1 MHIFARVRQY
11 APARLRLAS
20 ILLVIALLTLSIP
33 HGLVPVV
40 PTAEAASPDVVISQV
55 YGGGGNSGATY
66 KNDFIELFNRGTS
79 PVTVNGW
86 SVQYV
91 SAAGPGTGNPWQVTS
106 LTGTIQPGHY
116 YLVQEAVGAGG
127 TVNLPT
133 PDATGSI
140 PMSATAGKVALVTN
154 TTALTCG
161 ATNNCSSVAS
171 VKDFVGFGST
181 ATAFEGTGPT
191 ATLSNTVA
199 ALRAGNGCT
208 DSDNNATDFATG
220 APNPRNSASAANS
233 CTATN
238 TPPTITAPANP
249 IATVNQDAAPFN
261 VSLNGSD
268 DGGVYNWSA
277 TPGTGVSSVVVSNGQ
292 GTATVTY
299 TVTLQSGFTG
309 TATFTAALSD
319 NVNTPATTRAVNIAV
334 NPVVVS
340 NNQPTITAPANPIT
354 TVAQDSAPFNV
365 ALTGSDDGGIYN
377 WSATAGTGVSSVS
390 VSGGQGS
397 ASASF
402 LVTLQAGFSGTAT
415 FNAAL
420 SDNVNAPV
428 TQAVNINV
436 TPAPASHV
444 VISQIY
450 GGGGNSN
457 ATYTNDY
464 VELFNPT
471 GQTVDITGWSLQ
483 YSSATGTAWTNKQPL
498 GGAIAPGE
506 YYLVQLASGGATGQP
521 LPVTPNITGDI
532 NMSATTGKI
541 ALVNNGDS
549 LTGLSPG
556 CPLDDP
562 NLVDFVGYGTTATCH
577 EGTANAPAPSNTT
590 ALFRINGGNT
600 DTNRNNL
607 DFVTGAPNP
616 RRTAP
621 VVELGPWVA
630 STDPTT
636 DGATVPHD
644 DTITVNFS
652 EPVDVDA
659 NWFNINC
666 ASSGLHND
674 ATVAHT
680 ADFKTY
686 LVTPNVNFSFGEQC
700 TVTILKNAIHDQD
713 TDDSAPNT
721 DTLFADYTW
730 SFTVVGAG
738 DPAPYPPSVHLTMGN
753 PSNAVADAVGQ
764 PDNYLMM
771 KPTYALS
778 YNRDKGTPNWVSWHL
793 TSEWYGTLA
802 RVDTFRADPAV
813 PPDWYRVEGTD
824 FSLSGFDRGHMCP
837 NADRDNQNRIPINQ
851 ETYLMSNMVPQA
863 PDNNQGP
870 WANLEAYLR
879 TLTDAGSELYIISG
893 PAGQGGTGSNG
904 GVTNTLANGHVT
916 VPAYTWKVVLVLDK
930 QDGDDVARVTPATR
944 TIAVIMP
951 NTQGIRTNNSND
963 WQTYLT
969 SVDAVEQ
976 LTGYDF
982 FSNVPAAIQNSI
994 EAGVNGANPPGTANE
1009 AFTTAEDTPAPVTL
1023 SAVSPDGNANF
1034 TYTVGHPSNGTLS
1047 CAGANCVYTP
1057 AADFHGNDS
1066 FTFTANDGHANSN
1079 TSTVSILVTEVNDPP
1094 TATNDSKTTAEDTA
1108 LTFAA
1113 SDLTANDSPGP
1124 ADESNQTLTVTAVSP
1139 TADTH
1144 GTVALAAGQVTYT
1157 PAADYNGPASFS
1169 YTVCDNGTTT
1179 GSPDS
1184 KCTDATVNVNVTP
1197 VNDAPVASD
1206 DSAATDE
1213 DTSVQVSV
1221 LSNDTDVDG
1230 DALAVTAFTQGA
1242 HGSVTNNNGVLT
1254 YTPAHDY
1261 NGADSFTYTVTDN
1274 GTTNGSPDPKT
1285 ATATVHITINPVN
1298 DPPVLSNVPASAT
1311 IPELSAYT
1319 FTATAADVDSPTLVF
1334 SLVGAPA
1341 GASIN
1346 PTTGQFTW
1354 TPTEAQGGAGVPYAF
1369 KVRVSDGEANT
1380 DADVTINV
1388 AEVNQ
1393 PPVLAHVG
1401 DQTVLLGN
1409 TLTFTAAATDADLP
1423 AQQLSYSLTG
1433 SVPAGASINPATG
1446 LFTWTPSSAQVG
1458 QVYTFGVR
1466 ATDDGPGSLFA
1477 EEVIHV
1483 GVGYTW
1489 SGFLAP
1495 VNADGSSVFRLG
1507 RTVPVKFA
1515 LTGASAGITNAV
1527 ARLYVAKLSDNV
1539 VGTEVEAD
1547 STAAATAGNL
1557 FRYSDGQYVFNMS
1570 TDGLTAGTYQLRVD
1584 TGDGVLRVVNIS
1596 LR

>member
-1 MHIFARVRQY
+1 MHISARVRQY

-20 ILLVIALLTLSIP
+20 MLLVIALLALSIP
-33 HGLVPVV
+33 QGLVRLV

-55 YGGGGNSGATY
+55 YGGGGNAGATY

-86 SVQYV
+86 SVQYA
-91 SAAGPGTGNPWQVTS
+91 STAGSTWQVTN

-116 YLVQEAVGAGG
+116 YLVQEAAGTGG
-127 TVNLPT
+127 TTNLPT
-133 PDATGSI
+133 PDATGAGTGI
-140 PMSATAGKVALVTN
+140 NMSATAGKVALVTN
-154 TTALTCG
+154 TTALSCG
-161 ATNNCSSVAS
+161 ATNNCLPNAAI
-171 VKDFVGFGST
+171 KDLVGFGTGTSS
-181 ATAFEGTGPT
+181 FEGTGPT

-199 ALRAGNGCT
+199 ALRAGGGCT

-238 TPPTITAPANP
+238 NPPTITAPANP
-249 IATVNQDAAPFN
+249 IATVNQGAAPFN
-261 VSLNGSD
+261 VSLTGSD

-299 TVTLQSGFTG
+299 TVTLQSNFTG

-319 NVNTPATTRAVNIAV
+319 NVNTPATTRAVNITV
-334 NPVVVS
+334 NPVVVA
-340 NNQPTITAPANPIT
+340 NNPPTITAPANPIT

-365 ALTGSDDGGIYN
+365 GLTGSDDGGIYN

-397 ASASF
+397 TNATF

-428 TQAVNINV
+428 TQAVNVNV

-450 GGGGNSN
+450 GGGGNSG

-471 GQTVDITGWSLQ
+471 GQTVDVTGWSLQ
-483 YSSATGTAWTNKQPL
+483 YSSATGTSWTNKQPL

-607 DFVTGAPNP
+607 DFVAGTPNP

-636 DGATVPHD
+636 DGTTVPHD

-659 NWFNINC
+659 NWFNITC
-666 ASSGLHND
+666 ASSGPHND

-686 LVTPNVNFSFGEQC
+686 LITPNVNFNFGEQC

-730 SFTVVGAG
+730 SFTVVAAG

-793 TSEWYGTLA
+793 TSEWYGSLA

-837 NADRDNQNRIPINQ
+837 NADRDNQNRVPINQ

-879 TLTDAGSELYIISG
+879 TLTDAGSELYIVSG

-904 GVTNTLANGHVT
+904 GVTNTLANGHVI

-994 EAGVNGANPPGTANE
+994 EAGVNGVNPPGTANE
-1009 AFTTAEDTPAPVTL
+1009 AFTTAEDTPTSVAL
-1023 SAVSPDGNANF
+1023 SAVSPDGSNANF
-1034 TYTVGHPSNGTLS
+1034 TYTVGQPSHGTLS
-1047 CAGANCVYTP
+1047 GVAPNLTYTP
-1057 AADFHGNDS
+1057 AADYNGNDS
-1066 FTFTANDGHANSN
+1066 FTFSANDGHANSN

-1113 SDLTANDSPGP
+1113 SDLTANDSAGP
-1124 ADESNQTLTVTAVSP
+1124 ADESNQTLTVTAVSQ

-1144 GTVALAAGQVTYT
+1144 GAVALAAGQVTYT

-1184 KCTDATVNVNVTP
+1184 KCADATVNVTVTP

-1206 DSAATDE
+1206 DSATTDE
-1213 DTSVQVSV
+1213 DTSVQVNV
-1221 LSNDTDVDG
+1221 LSNDTDVEG

-1261 NGADSFTYTVTDN
+1261 NGADSFTYTITDN

-1311 IPELSAYT
+1311 IPELSAYA
-1319 FTATAADVDSPTLVF
+1319 FTAAATDVDSPTLTF

-1354 TPTEAQGGAGVPYAF
+1354 TPTEAQGGTGVPYAF

-1409 TLTFTAAATDADLP
+1409 TLAFTATATDADLP
-1423 AQQLSYSLTG
+1423 AQQLNYSLTG

-1446 LFTWTPSSAQVG
+1446 QFTWTPSAAQAG

-1466 ATDDGPGSLFA
+1466 ATDNGPGSLFA

-1495 VNADGSSVFRLG
+1495 VNADGSSVFKLG
-1507 RTVPVKFA
+1507 RTIPVKFA
-1515 LTGASAGITNAV
+1515 LTGASAGITNAA
-1527 ARLYVAKLSDNV
+1527 ARLYVAKISDNV

-1557 FRYSDGQYVFNMS
+1557 FRYSDGQYIFNMS

-1584 TGDGVLRVVNIS
+1584 TGDGVLRVVNVS
-1596 LR
+1596 LK